1 MTELMIGH
9 CRYCGDPRQVEMEV
23 DASQEEADIQATEE
37 CDCLEAKEARRKRE
51 QAEACERIIET
62 MIAGSYPEI
71 ADLLLNSIGNIQ
83 EYKFEKLTIDTGA
96 GKKFAIKRTKDGI
109 KVEAEEKKKD
119 EATA

>member
-1 MTELMIGH
+1 MKELMIGH
-9 CRYCGDPRQVEMEV
+9 CRYCGQVEMEV

-37 CDCLEAKEARRKRE
+37 CDCLEAKEARRKRK

-83 EYKFEKLTIDTGA
+83 EHKFEKLTIDTGA